1 MYDCIKLFNTA
12 FMTAC
17 RPVIIYS
24 LLMSIIFELYKQLHQ
39 LESKL
44 TRKSLNKWQVSMIG
58 PQK

>member
-24 LLMSIIFELYKQLHQ
+24 LRMSIIFELYKQLHQ